1 MNKQFKTIIQI
12 LKEKYD
18 PVSIILYGS
27 FADGSNSANSDLDAL
42 VISNGEKSAHD
53 VSIQSWVQLD
63 VFVKPKSSFVNFKP
77 EEYLQIFDGIV
88 IFDSNDYGLGIINRV
103 NQYINAIPKKTA
115 DEKKEEIE
123 WCKKML
129 LRTQRSDTEG
139 MYRWHW
145 LLVDSLE
152 IYFDLIE
159 QVYHGPKKAL
169 LWIKNTS
176 RLHIPSLIPLLEKWM
191 PHH

>member
-63 VFVKPKSSFVNFKP
+63 VFVKPKS
-77 EEYLQIFDGIV
+77 
-88 IFDSNDYGLGIINRV
+88 
-103 NQYINAIPKKTA
+103 
-115 DEKKEEIE
+115 
-123 WCKKML
+123 
-129 LRTQRSDTEG
+129 
-139 MYRWHW
+139 
-145 LLVDSLE
+145 
-152 IYFDLIE
+152 
-159 QVYHGPKKAL
+159 
-169 LWIKNTS
+169 
-176 RLHIPSLIPLLEKWM
+176 
-191 PHH
+191 